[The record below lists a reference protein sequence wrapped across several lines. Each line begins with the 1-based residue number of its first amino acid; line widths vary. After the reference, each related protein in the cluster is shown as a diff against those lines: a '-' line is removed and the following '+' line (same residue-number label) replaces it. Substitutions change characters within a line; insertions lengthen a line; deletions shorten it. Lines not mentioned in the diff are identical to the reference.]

1 MTRTIIRTAVAAA
14 SVSALLAGGAA
25 IAQTGAPT
33 APGTT
38 SMSVGPRVEL
48 PAGAIDPTDF
58 PGVHDDRR
66 GQPIPSRFRAISYAV
81 SITRGTTETYPT
93 FTVRCPAGRKLFTFA
108 STGGVGPQIV
118 GYTPFIRRRGFDYSG
133 KSSWGVVADYNR
145 RDVKVGETVTGTV
158 YAICR

>member
-1 MTRTIIRTAVAAA
+1 MTRTIIRTAVVAAA
-14 SVSALLAGGAA
+14 VAALLAGGAA
-25 IAQTGAPT
+25 IAQTGAP
-33 APGTT
+33 GTT
-38 SMSVGPRVEL
+38 GMTVGPRVEL
-48 PAGAIDPTDF
+48 PAGAINPTEF

-93 FTVRCPAGRKLFTFA
+93 FTVRCPAGRTLFTFA
-108 STGGVGPQIV
+108 STGGIGPQIV

-158 YAICR
+158 YALCR

>member
-14 SVSALLAGGAA
+14 GVAALLAGGAA
-25 IAQTGAPT
+25 VAQTGAPV
-33 APGTT
+33 ARGTT
-38 SMSVGPRVEL
+38 SMTVGPRVEL
-48 PAGAIDPTDF
+48 PAGAINPTDF

-66 GQPIPSRFRAISYAV
+66 GQPIPSRFRAVSYAV

-93 FTVRCPAGRKLFTFA
+93 FTVRCPTGRKLFTYA
-108 STGGVGPQIV
+108 NTGGIGAQIV

-145 RDVKVGETVTGTV
+145 REVQIGETVTGTI
-158 YAICR
+158 YALCR